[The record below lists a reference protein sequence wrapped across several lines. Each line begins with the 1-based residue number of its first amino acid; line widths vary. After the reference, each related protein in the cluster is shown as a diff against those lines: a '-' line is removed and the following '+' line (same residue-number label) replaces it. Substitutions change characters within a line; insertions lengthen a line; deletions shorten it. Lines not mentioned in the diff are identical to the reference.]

1 GTIPYPSWNEL
12 RNEAREVKPVI
23 ILTVTDDTGDIVR
36 RLTAPAG
43 AGFHRIAWDLRY
55 PPSNPVDISEK
66 KTDNPFAD
74 EPTGP
79 MVVPGTYA
87 VSMAK
92 RVRGETTPLGEPQS
106 FQTVPLG
113 TATLAAEDKQVL
125 LAFQQK
131 TARLQRAVLGAQK
144 AADEAQ
150 NRINYIRQAILDAPD
165 ANKAWLND
173 VRDLEVRL
181 KDLQLELSGDPV
193 KSKHN
198 APTAPSI
205 VDRVQ
210 SVVYGHWAST
220 SPPTQTHRD
229 AYQIAADEFKVV
241 LGKLQTLIE
250 VDLPKLEQKL
260 EEAGAPYTPGRVP
273 RWKPE

>member
-1 GTIPYPSWNEL
+1 M
-12 RNEAREVKPVI
+12 KPVI